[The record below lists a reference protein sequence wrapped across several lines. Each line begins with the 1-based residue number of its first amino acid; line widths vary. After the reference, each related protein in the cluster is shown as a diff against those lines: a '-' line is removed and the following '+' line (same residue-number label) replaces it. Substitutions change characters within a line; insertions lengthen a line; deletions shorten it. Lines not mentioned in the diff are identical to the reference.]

1 MQELGKIVR
10 YHRKRAGL
18 TQPELAMLAG
28 IGKATVFD
36 IEKGKATV
44 QLSSI
49 ERVLRALNICIRLES
64 PLMEE
69 YEKSA
74 RIDS

>member
-1 MQELGKIVR
+1 MQDLGNVVR

-18 TQPELAMLAG
+18 TQLELAVLAG

-44 QLSSI
+44 QLSSL
-49 ERVLRALNICIRLES
+49 ERALRALNIRIRLES

-69 YEKSA
+69 YEKST
-74 RIDS
+74 RIRS